1 MKPGSTT
8 APAADDLENETET
21 ETETE
26 TEGGDGDAT
35 DVFEDALAEAVTGAL
50 SDDDDEDD
58 DELEV
63 DEDDLD
69 DDDDEDDDLDEDDED
84 EEEEGEGTEKGD
96 EPKEGEADKPA
107 TDAEK
112 EGEGAAAAQPKWEA
126 FAVKADKETFA
137 IEEAQITR
145 SNGNVFLAIPEKQFA
160 RFQARISRGVLY
172 ERVSGQL
179 AQEKRDLEARKSA
192 PARKS
197 DSEIEAEIT
206 LEALKEHLADIFDE
220 KDMILLEKTVKL
232 AQKEEAE
239 KYAKSE
245 EARIAEA
252 NAEPWESQQAKGLAS
267 AAIEIWQA
275 FPELKDAL
283 TEEQL
288 QEVYT
293 SELMPVVNSLYYK
306 SKDNP
311 AEVLANTQYIYDR
324 LKARATGKAPAGG
337 GKPAN
342 PGSKKQSKD
351 ASAPD
356 PAPKGTPGKTASSA
370 KGKTI
375 AAADRFNRG
384 VDAASRTTSVKANRT
399 ARPAK
404 ANTRDA
410 KGKSR
415 RRSPEQDVDRQAR
428 AEDNWRATERKFLS
442 SDSLDFDD
450 E

>member
-8 APAADDLENETET
+8 APAADELETET

-26 TEGGDGDAT
+26 TTEGGDADAGDA
-35 DVFEDALAEAVTGAL
+35 FEDALAEAVTGAL
-50 SDDDDEDD
+50 EGEDDEDD
-58 DELEV
+58 DDIEV
-63 DEDDLD
+63 DGDELD
-69 DDDDEDDDLDEDDED
+69 DDDDEEDEDELEEDD
-84 EEEEGEGTEKGD
+84 EEEEEGDETKESDETEEGEAEKPAAGADAEKKGD
-96 EPKEGEADKPA
+96 E
-107 TDAEK
+107 
-112 EGEGAAAAQPKWEA
+112 AAAGEPKWEA
-126 FAVKADKETFA
+126 FAVKADKETFP

-206 LEALKEHLADIFDE
+206 LEALKEHLAEIFDE

-245 EARIAEA
+245 EERIAKASE
-252 NAEPWESQQAKGLAS
+252 EPWEAQQAKGLALQ
-267 AAIEIWQA
+267 AVDVWQS
-275 FPELKDAL
+275 FPELKDHL
-283 TEEQL
+283 SQEQV
-288 QEVYT
+288 QAIYE
-293 SELMPVVNSLYYK
+293 SELMPVVNSLYFK

-324 LKARATGKAPAGG
+324 LKAAVGKLAGGKKPASTGSTKGKEKSAPA
-337 GKPAN
+337 
-342 PGSKKQSKD
+342 
-351 ASAPD
+351 
-356 PAPKGTPGKTASSA
+356 PAPKGTPGKTASPA

-404 ANTRDA
+404 ASTRDA
-410 KGKSR
+410 KGKNR
-415 RRSPEQDVDRQAR
+415 RRSPEQDTDRQAR
-428 AEDNWRATERKFLS
+428 AEDTWRATERKFLS